1 MIGVFA
7 VGQVLWSIMWFFLF
21 FVWIMLLLQ
30 VFGDIFRSDDLGGVA
45 KFIWVLFVIVTPYL
59 GVFIY
64 LILRGGK
71 MSARQME
78 AAGAQQAAM
87 REYIAG
93 AAGTVASPSQELA
106 RLADLRDKGVIDDS
120 EFAALKSKV
129 LS

>member
-1 MIGVFA
+1 MIGAFG

-59 GVFIY
+59 GVFVY

-71 MSARQME
+71 MSARQMA
-78 AAGAQQAAM
+78 AAGEQQAAM

-93 AAGTVASPSQELA
+93 AAGTVGSPSQELA

-120 EFAALKSKV
+120 EFAALKSRV
-129 LS
+129 LA